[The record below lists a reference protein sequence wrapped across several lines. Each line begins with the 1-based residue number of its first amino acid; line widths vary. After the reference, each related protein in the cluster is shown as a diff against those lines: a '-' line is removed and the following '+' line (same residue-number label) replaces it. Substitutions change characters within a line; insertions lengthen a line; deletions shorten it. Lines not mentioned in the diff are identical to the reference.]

1 MLEKSN
7 LKKHLQSKMMIK
19 NHKTLEGE
27 IQMKDVFGNV
37 MYEGKMI
44 NVDKEDIENLKKIS
58 KDLKEKNKKLEEKI
72 EKIFCQ

>member
-1 MLEKSN
+1 
-7 LKKHLQSKMMIK
+7 
-19 NHKTLEGE
+19 
-27 IQMKDVFGNV
+27 MKDVFGNV
-37 MYEGKMI
+37 MYDGKMI